1 MILFDLNRTLPIK
14 IYIKINLFYIII
26 MNIIRGLSLI
36 MGQQAE
42 LYICV
47 YIYEIQQSIYK
58 INIIILLLNSDC
70 IKSLKKCPKQRRKLF

>member
-14 IYIKINLFYIII
+14 IYIKINLFYVII

-47 YIYEIQQSIYK
+47 YIYMRS
-58 INIIILLLNSDC
+58 NS
-70 IKSLKKCPKQRRKLF
+70 RFTKLISSYCF